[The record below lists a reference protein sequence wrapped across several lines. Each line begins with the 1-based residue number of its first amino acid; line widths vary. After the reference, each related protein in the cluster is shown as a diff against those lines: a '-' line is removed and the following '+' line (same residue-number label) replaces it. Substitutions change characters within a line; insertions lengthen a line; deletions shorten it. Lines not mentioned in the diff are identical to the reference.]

1 MHQNIHESKCK
12 IVSGQYTE
20 IIMILHC
27 QNEYM
32 KKYFTV
38 NEEDKWEA
46 FRKTNVTIEILK
58 YEKILE

>member
-1 MHQNIHESKCK
+1 
-12 IVSGQYTE
+12 
-20 IIMILHC
+20 
-27 QNEYM
+27 M